1 MEREELRLWCQRIEQ
16 KRSQINVWAYDLQRY
31 GAAVLHTKTNLVG
44 SVPFV
49 AEFLARGE
57 SAVTRIWFQF
67 MDHQRKTADI
77 VITNVTTLP
86 RENCKK
92 GHGSV
97 ALKIFLDWAKKSG
110 FKEVCATQ
118 VGPVGFWT
126 KRGFVRYAEPNQC
139 NDFFFA
145 ISQPTTS

>member
-49 AEFLARGE
+49 AEFH
-57 SAVTRIWFQF
+57 F